1 MNRESTWARL
11 RNRKVVQWSIAYA
24 AVAWGFLQGLEYLS
38 ETYGW
43 SPQLR
48 KFAVLA
54 LLIGL
59 PMVLVIAW
67 YHGDRGHQ
75 RVSRTEFAIL
85 ALLITLGGVVL
96 WRYEPTSGIVTPIGA
111 PSTAARLAG
120 AAATDPRPSIAVLP
134 FENRSANQEDAYF
147 VDGIQDD
154 ILTQLTKVGSLRVI
168 ARTSS
173 EQLRG
178 TTLSTR
184 EIGERLGVIKLL
196 QGHVQR
202 AGDRVRI
209 NLLLIDTA
217 TESQE
222 WAERYDRE
230 LTAANILA
238 IQSEVAA
245 TVAAQLLASV
255 VSRGDAGSPGTK
267 STRNLEAWDAYHRGQ
282 AASATSE
289 DLSVAEQYFRKAIDA
304 DPRFALAYLELAGVL
319 VGQVYTRGARR
330 DVNLPEAETAV
341 ETALRLDPTLP
352 QAWIASAYFAP
363 DEQAEAMYRKAIEL
377 EPNSAEAYEQLSDR
391 LWGAGRWEESL
402 RYAEKAVAL
411 DPLSIGVTGTLA
423 QNFAAAGRLD
433 EAEALYRSLV
443 EIHPSDAWPY
453 QALATFEAY
462 ARNRFAKAVTLMEKA
477 VELDPG
483 HAFRLGSLVLL
494 HLDLDDDA
502 RAKDQL
508 DDALRRW
515 PDRTNLNIF
524 AANLALYRGDEEE
537 AIRYTEKTLETSPTH
552 FGAIYHLS
560 RVDFARNDF
569 AAARARYAFHYPE
582 LLAPEP
588 PDIGPTNLGPAIL
601 LAAILLRTNE
611 GDRARILLDRAERAI
626 RKRPRLGESGYGI
639 DDVRIHALRGDKTRA
654 LAALRTAV
662 KEGWRG
668 PLWRTQLLFD
678 YSLDSLSSDPE
689 FKAAVAEIRRDMKRQ
704 RGELAAR

>member
-1 MNRESTWARL
+1 MNRERTWARL
-11 RNRKVVQWSIAYA
+11 RGRKVVQWSIAYA

-43 SPQLR
+43 SAQLR
-48 KFAVLA
+48 QFAVLA

-59 PMVLVIAW
+59 PIVLVIAW

-85 ALLITLGGVVL
+85 ALLITLGGAVL

-120 AAATDPRPSIAVLP
+120 AAATDPRPSIAILP
-134 FENRSANQEDAYF
+134 FENRSATQDDAYF

-154 ILTQLTKVGSLRVI
+154 ILTQLTKIGSLRVI

-184 EIGERLGVIKLL
+184 EIGERLGVVKLL
-196 QGHVQR
+196 QGRVQR
-202 AGDRVRI
+202 AGKRVRI

-255 VSRGDAGSPGTK
+255 VSPAKASIAGTK
-267 STRNLEAWDAYHRGQ
+267 STQSLEAWEAYHRGQ

-319 VGQVYTRGARR
+319 VRQVYTRGARR

-341 ETALRLDPTLP
+341 ETALRLDPTLAE
-352 QAWIASAYFAP
+352 AWIASAYFAP

-391 LWGAGRWEESL
+391 LWQTGRWEESL

-411 DPLSIGVTGTLA
+411 DPLSIGVNRQPGA
-423 QNFAAAGRLD
+423 ESRGRGAAGRGRGAVPPPGRNSPLRCV
-433 EAEALYRSLV
+433 AL
-443 EIHPSDAWPY
+443 PSACDLRGLRAQSVYESRDA
-453 QALATFEAY
+453 
-462 ARNRFAKAVTLMEKA
+462 
-477 VELDPG
+477 D
-483 HAFRLGSLVLL
+483 
-494 HLDLDDDA
+494 
-502 RAKDQL
+502 
-508 DDALRRW
+508 
-515 PDRTNLNIF
+515 
-524 AANLALYRGDEEE
+524 
-537 AIRYTEKTLETSPTH
+537 
-552 FGAIYHLS
+552 
-560 RVDFARNDF
+560 
-569 AAARARYAFHYPE
+569 
-582 LLAPEP
+582 
-588 PDIGPTNLGPAIL
+588 
-601 LAAILLRTNE
+601 
-611 GDRARILLDRAERAI
+611 
-626 RKRPRLGESGYGI
+626 GESRRAGSGQ
-639 DDVRIHALRGDKTRA
+639 RIPAWEP
-654 LAALRTAV
+654 RTAAH
-662 KEGWRG
+662 GSRG
-668 PLWRTQLLFD
+668 
-678 YSLDSLSSDPE
+678 
-689 FKAAVAEIRRDMKRQ
+689 
-704 RGELAAR
+704 